1 MSNWVQITLSGLK
14 MMSGFV
20 LVADSM
26 SAGGSLSCLVNGS
39 LALAPLAWGIA
50 SHLVSDNCEV
60 M

>member
-1 MSNWVQITLSGLK
+1 MSNWVQITLGGLK

-39 LALAPLAWGIA
+39 LAMAPVAWMIA
-50 SHLVSDNCEV
+50 NHFVSDTCEV